1 MSANLP
7 SGIPD
12 ETPPE
17 ISPEISR
24 SAGEPALSVPIPAGP
39 ETGLAVSVP
48 VTTAPPPERLLFTP
62 PVDIYDSQAGLVLLA
77 DLPGVNPK
85 SLELQIQDNKL
96 SLLGR
101 CQSAIPPQARLVH
114 REYEEGDFVRSFI
127 LSEDVDHEHISARLT
142 NGVLEVVLPRVPRA
156 APRKINVRSE

>member
-1 MSANLP
+1 MSTNLP
-7 SGIPD
+7 PD
-12 ETPPE
+12 GPEGTSPPT
-17 ISPEISR
+17 SR
-24 SAGEPALSVPIPAGP
+24 VAPDTVVSVPIPTGP

-101 CQSAIPPQARLVH
+101 CQSTVPPHAKLVH